1 MQRKPLFLVAAAA
14 ELGRFMALAFLAGAV
29 GALRSGSGLPAFF
42 RYAMVPQLLFA
53 AMFFFLWYDQG
64 RYGAYRP
71 LGIAGK
77 AVSLLAFIPL
87 AISLI
92 TEGASM
98 AYLSRQGAV
107 AAIVTLGVDLAGL
120 LLLCLYDR
128 DRQEGGS
135 VAMIEETGAPG
146 APRGP
151 DDIEKVEG

>member
-1 MQRKPLFLVAAAA
+1 MQRKTLFLVAAAA
-14 ELGRFMALAFLAGAV
+14 ELGRFLALAFLAGAV

-53 AMFFFLWYDQG
+53 AMFFFLWYDRE

-71 LGIAGK
+71 LAVAGK
-77 AVSLLAFIPL
+77 AVSLVAFVPL

-98 AYLSRQGAV
+98 AYLSRQGVV
-107 AAIVTLGVDLAGL
+107 AAIVALGVDMAGL
-120 LLLCLYDR
+120 LLLCLYGKPDG
-128 DRQEGGS
+128 EPG
-135 VAMIEETGAPG
+135 AKIEDTATPG
-146 APRGP
+146 APKGP

>member
-14 ELGRFMALAFLAGAV
+14 ELGRFLALAFLAGAV

-53 AMFFFLWYDQG
+53 AMFFFLWYDRE

-77 AVSLLAFIPL
+77 AVSLAAFIPL
-87 AISLI
+87 AIGLA
-92 TEGASM
+92 TEGTSM
-98 AYLSRQGAV
+98 AYLSRQGAM
-107 AAIVTLGVDLAGL
+107 AAVVTLGVDLAGL
-120 LLLCLYDR
+120 LLLCLYG
-128 DRQEGGS
+128 RQDGEARGKP
-135 VAMIEETGAPG
+135 EEAGTPG
-146 APRGP
+146 APKGP